1 MRILVTGA
9 NGQLGNEMQVLAKEN
24 PQHTYYFTDVQEL
37 DICDKQA
44 VWTYMAEKQIEL
56 VVNCAAYTAVDKAED
71 NQELAYKLNCEAPKQ
86 LASAAQANGAAMIQF
101 QIVISLRFGQNG
113 DLRAVEFLIVSPGNT
128 GLQLLFRKIREKQLH
143 HLVSRLLI
151 GHFRQFFYG
160 NIQLRNPVRHK

>member
-1 MRILVTGA
+1 MRVLVTGA

-71 NQELAYKLNCEAPKQ
+71 NKELAYKLNCEAPKQ
-86 LASAAQANGAAMIQF
+86 LASAAQANGAAMIQ
-101 QIVISLRFGQNG
+101 
-113 DLRAVEFLIVSPGNT
+113 VST
-128 GLQLLFRKIREKQLH
+128 D
-143 HLVSRLLI
+143 
-151 GHFRQFFYG
+151 
-160 NIQLRNPVRHK
+160 

>member
-56 VVNCAAYTAVDKAED
+56 VVNCAMYLTVLRILHTRKTAILARILYTAP
-71 NQELAYKLNCEAPKQ
+71 LNWK
-86 LASAAQANGAAMIQF
+86 
-101 QIVISLRFGQNG
+101 
-113 DLRAVEFLIVSPGNT
+113 
-128 GLQLLFRKIREKQLH
+128 EK
-143 HLVSRLLI
+143 R
-151 GHFRQFFYG
+151 R
-160 NIQLRNPVRHK
+160 

>member
-86 LASAAQANGAAMIQF
+86 LASAAQANGAAMIQVSTDYVF
-101 QIVISLRFGQNG
+101 DGTAHAATSPSPVASIKTFALNATSP
-113 DLRAVEFLIVSPGNT
+113 DLFATMIASIVSFADIST
-128 GLQLLFRKIREKQLH
+128 AATLEKK
-143 HLVSRLLI
+143 RT
-151 GHFRQFFYG
+151 
-160 NIQLRNPVRHK
+160 

>member
-1 MRILVTGA
+1 MKILVTGA

-71 NQELAYKLNCEAPKQ
+71 NQELAQTE
-86 LASAAQANGAAMIQF
+86 SG
-101 QIVISLRFGQNG
+101 S
-113 DLRAVEFLIVSPGNT
+113 SGNT
-128 GLQLLFRKIREKQLH
+128 GTCC
-143 HLVSRLLI
+143 S
-151 GHFRQFFYG
+151 GPWCCYDTGFYG
-160 NIQLRNPVRHK
+160 LCF

>member
-56 VVNCAAYTAVDKAED
+56 VVNCAAYTAVDKAEEMLKEVKPD
-71 NQELAYKLNCEAPKQ
+71 IPVEDKKEEVKEETKTLFEKNWEFILKIL
-86 LASAAQANGAAMIQF
+86 
-101 QIVISLRFGQNG
+101 
-113 DLRAVEFLIVSPGNT
+113 DLLKV
-128 GLQLLFRKIREKQLH
+128 KK
-143 HLVSRLLI
+143 
-151 GHFRQFFYG
+151 
-160 NIQLRNPVRHK
+160 